1 MEDRIAKIVM
11 YWFLVSAILKLGM
24 LLAEVL

>member
-11 YWFLVSAILKLGM
+11 YWFLVSTIIKIGILLGG
-24 LLAEVL
+24 LF